1 MKKRTISILLAAML
15 AFSMTACGNGRNQ
28 EEQTN
33 AATQESE
40 ETDTQGT
47 TDVAAS
53 ETEETTDLLA
63 EEAGVPIEETDI
75 PAEETETP
83 TEVTT
88 DLSSEE
94 TNQTD
99 TSAQGSSNMLV
110 AYFTYAENAD
120 LPDGVD
126 ASSSASIQ
134 IWNDEMTGNTG
145 AVARMI
151 SEAAGAEVFS
161 IQTVEKYP
169 DSYDA
174 TIDQGQAEQSAGA
187 RPELSTHIEN
197 LDSYD
202 TIFLGFPNW
211 WGDMPMAV
219 YSFLDE
225 YDLAGKTIVP
235 FVTSGGSGFS
245 GSISVIENM
254 EPGATVQE
262 GLSLSDSSVMDA
274 QNDVNEWLGQ
284 LGYLQ

>member
-1 MKKRTISILLAAML
+1 MKKRIVSILLAAML
-15 AFSMTACGNGRNQ
+15 ALSMTACGNSKDQ

-33 AATQESE
+33 VTTQESKE
-40 ETDTQGT
+40 ADTP
-47 TDVAAS
+47 
-53 ETEETTDLLA
+53 E
-63 EEAGVPIEETDI
+63 
-75 PAEETETP
+75 
-83 TEVTT
+83 
-88 DLSSEE
+88 EE
-94 TNQTD
+94 TNQND
-99 TSAQGSSNMLV
+99 TSAQGGSNMLV

-134 IWNDEMTGNTG
+134 TWNDEMTGNTG
-145 AVARMI
+145 AVAHMI
-151 SEAAGAEVFS
+151 SEATGAEMFS

-174 TIDQGQAEQSAGA
+174 TIDQGQEEQSAGA

-225 YDLAGKTIVP
+225 YDLSEKTIVP

-245 GSISVIENM
+245 GSISDIE
-254 EPGATVQE
+254 EILPETVPLLE
-262 GLSLSDSSVMDA
+262 GFSVYGTEA
-274 QNDVNEWLGQ
+274 KEAHQDVENWLKEIN
-284 LGYLQ
+284 YK

>member
-1 MKKRTISILLAAML
+1 MKKRTVSILLAAML
-15 AFSMTACGNGRNQ
+15 AFSMTACGNSKDQ

-33 AATQESE
+33 VTTQESE
-40 ETDTQGT
+40 EADTTKTTDTP
-47 TDVAAS
+47 
-53 ETEETTDLLA
+53 E
-63 EEAGVPIEETDI
+63 EETDQ
-75 PAEETETP
+75 
-83 TEVTT
+83 
-88 DLSSEE
+88 
-94 TNQTD
+94 ND
-99 TSAQGSSNMLV
+99 TSAQGGSNMLV

-134 IWNDEMTGNTG
+134 TWNDEMTGNTG
-145 AVARMI
+145 AVAHMI
-151 SEAAGAEVFS
+151 SEATGAETFS

-174 TIDQGQAEQSAGA
+174 TIDQGQEEQSAGA

-211 WGDMPMAV
+211 WGDMPMAM

-225 YDLAGKTIVP
+225 YDLSGKTIVP

-245 GSISVIENM
+245 GSISEIESM
-254 EPGATVQE
+254 ESGATVQE
-262 GLSLSDSSVMDA
+262 GLALSASSARDA
-274 QNDVNEWLGQ
+274 QNDVNEWLAG

>member
-1 MKKRTISILLAAML
+1 MKKRTVSILLAAML
-15 AFSMTACGNGRNQ
+15 ALSMTACGNDKNQ
-28 EEQTN
+28 EEETN
-33 AATQESE
+33 AAAQETQQT
-40 ETDTQGT
+40 ETQQTETQQG
-47 TDVAAS
+47 
-53 ETEETTDLLA
+53 E
-63 EEAGVPIEETDI
+63 
-75 PAEETETP
+75 ETP
-83 TEVTT
+83 TEGDVQQT
-88 DLSSEE
+88 EE
-94 TNQTD
+94 TDQTD
-99 TSAQGSSNMLV
+99 SSSQNSSSNMLV
-110 AYFTYAENAD
+110 AYFTYAENAN

-134 IWNDEMTGNTG
+134 TWNDEMTGNTG
-145 AVARMI
+145 AVAHMI
-151 SEAAGAEVFS
+151 SEATGAELFS

-174 TIDQGQAEQSAGA
+174 TIDQGQEEQSAGA

-211 WGDMPMAV
+211 WGDMPMAM

-225 YDLAGKTIVP
+225 YDLSGKTIVP

-245 GSISVIENM
+245 GSISDIESA

-262 GLSLSDSSVMDA
+262 GLSLSDSSAMDA
-274 QNDVNEWLGQ
+274 QSDVEEWLTG